1 MKFKAAITL
10 LTAMIWVAGCSGQA
24 TQSDESPAEK
34 TTSSHGQ
41 EAQSEA
47 TAESGQSG
55 GSRAD
60 SAKPDD
66 GRGGFDKRL
75 SSYEYPYDVET
86 FAFES
91 QRKKL
96 EMAYMDVEPD
106 EPNGETVLLLHGKN
120 FSGAYWGTTIEALL
134 DDGYRVVAPDQIGFG
149 KSSKP
154 ANYHFTFH
162 TLATNT
168 KALLDDI
175 GVDRAAIVGHS
186 MGGMLATRF
195 SLMFPETATR
205 LALVNP
211 IGLEDWKAKGVP
223 YMTVEQWYQQEMSK
237 TPKKV
242 KAYMT
247 ASYFDGTWKEDY
259 KPLIEIQAGWTEGP
273 DWKELAWVSALT
285 FDMIYTQPV
294 VYEFSDLEQ
303 KTLLIIGTRD
313 RTALGKGAVSDEVRA
328 TLGQYQDLGDEAA
341 AAIPNATLVE
351 FEDVGHIPQYEVF
364 DKYIGELRGFL
375 K

>member
-1 MKFKAAITL
+1 MKIKAAITL
-10 LTAMIWVAGCSGQA
+10 LTAILWAAGCAGQA
-24 TQSDESPAEK
+24 TQSDESPAET
-34 TTSSHGQ
+34 TTSSQGQ
-41 EAQSEA
+41 EAQSEE
-47 TAESGQSG
+47 AEETGQSG
-55 GSRAD
+55 GSRPD

-66 GRGGFDKRL
+66 DHDGFDKHL
-75 SSYEYPYDVET
+75 TSYEYPYEVET
-86 FAFES
+86 FEFTS

-96 EMAYMDVEPD
+96 EMAYMDIQPE

-120 FSGAYWGTTIEALL
+120 FSGAYWGTTIEALV
-134 DDGYRVVAPDQIGFG
+134 DDGYRVVVPDQIGFG

-154 ANYHFTFH
+154 GDYHFTFH
-162 TLATNT
+162 ALATNT

-175 GVDRAAIVGHS
+175 GVERAAVVGHS

-195 SLMFPETATR
+195 SLMFPEAATK

-223 YMTVEQWYQQEMSK
+223 YVPVEQWYQREMSK

-242 KAYMT
+242 QAYMT
-247 ASYFDGTWKEDY
+247 ASYFDGTWKDAYE
-259 KPLIEIQAGWTEGP
+259 PLVEIQAGWTEGP

-285 FDMIYTQPV
+285 YDMIFTQPV
-294 VYEFSDLEQ
+294 VYEFPDLKQ
-303 KTLLIIGTRD
+303 DTLLIIGTRD

-341 AAIPNATLVE
+341 AAIPNAELVE
-351 FEDVGHIPQYEVF
+351 FEDIGHIPQYEAF
-364 DKYIGELRGFL
+364 DKYIAALRGFL